1 MKRLRIAGDR
11 TVKTTVEQTLIR
23 GLVTAFPLF
32 VRGCLDLPAG
42 VDEESSATQFIR
54 GFPTEAL
61 SPALRNSGCQFTLS
75 WPSVIDV
82 SSFDSMRQNAAR
94 LRGQLPTGKPP
105 SHARLRS

>member
-42 VDEESSATQFIR
+42 VDECHRPHNSYEGSPPRPCLRRCAT
-54 GFPTEAL
+54 A
-61 SPALRNSGCQFTLS
+61 
-75 WPSVIDV
+75 DV
-82 SSFDSMRQNAAR
+82 NA
-94 LRGQLPTGKPP
+94 
-105 SHARLRS
+105 S